1 MLEKAI
7 RWGYLSLPELMS
19 ELLSDQ
25 QDTINRVFNLSGL
38 DEDGQTHLPERQKV
52 QPSATVMTAVT
63 PVPVEPSS
71 PVVQEEPEKEQQKEQ
86 EVTSNSDSLW

>member
-1 MLEKAI
+1 
-7 RWGYLSLPELMS
+7 
-19 ELLSDQ
+19 
-25 QDTINRVFNLSGL
+25 
-38 DEDGQTHLPERQKV
+38 
-52 QPSATVMTAVT
+52 MTAVT